1 MTGMTDLVIKQS
13 KTLNGT
19 VKAPPS
25 KSFTHRAIIAAS
37 LSEGRSTIKNALFCD
52 DTLATIEACRL
63 LGARIVQNKQGTIEI
78 YGCSKPSTPDDVI
91 NCRDSASTMRFLT
104 PVCALA
110 DGISVLTGEEG
121 LRQRPMEPI
130 LTALM
135 QLGVLCYSAKGDGH
149 PPFVVFGGG
158 IAGGEVFIRGDVSS
172 QFVSGLLFAT
182 PLGKKDTDIAMLTSL
197 ESKPYVEM
205 TIDILKKH
213 GLRFEIQP
221 EYDRFH
227 VPSQQTY
234 SPSDHIIEGDFSSA
248 AFLMAAA
255 TVTNSDVRILNLR
268 SDSVQGDRVIVNLLQ
283 EIGVQIKVGKD
294 FVEVQGV
301 KNELKPI
308 NVDLIDNP
316 DLIPVMAVVSCFAF
330 GKSFIHGVK
339 RLRFKES
346 DRVSALLGELTKMGA
361 KIKSTKDAIKV
372 NGVKSLRGAE
382 LDSHGDHRIAMACV
396 VAGLKAAGTTIVK
409 GVECI
414 NKSYPDFVRDIVS
427 LGAEVDERKL
437 NR

>member
-1 MTGMTDLVIKQS
+1 MTNLVIKQS
-13 KTLNGT
+13 ETLNGI

-37 LSEGRSTIKNALFCD
+37 LSEGRSTIKNALYCD
-52 DTLATIEACRL
+52 DTLATFEACRL
-63 LGARIVQNKQGTIEI
+63 LGARIVQNKQGTLEI
-78 YGCSKPSTPDDVI
+78 DGRSKLSTPDDVI
-91 NCRDSASTMRFLT
+91 NCRDSASTMRFLA

-121 LRQRPMEPI
+121 LRQRPMEPV

-135 QLGVLCYSAKGDGH
+135 QLGVLCYSAKGNGH
-149 PPFVVFGGG
+149 PPLVVFGGG
-158 IAGGEVFIRGDVSS
+158 IAGGEAFLRGDVSS
-172 QFVSGLLFAT
+172 QFISGLLFAT
-182 PLGKKDTDIAMLTSL
+182 PLGKKDTDIAMLTPL

-205 TIDILKKH
+205 TINIIKKH
-213 GLRFEIQP
+213 GLKFEVQP
-221 EYDRFH
+221 DYNRFH
-227 VPSQQTY
+227 VPCQQKY
-234 SPSDHIIEGDFSSA
+234 GPSDHIIEGDFSSA

-255 TVTNSDVRILNLR
+255 AVTNSNIRVLNLR
-268 SDSVQGDRVIVNLLQ
+268 SDSVQGDRAIVNLLK
-283 EIGVQIKVGKD
+283 EMGVQIKVSKG

-308 NVDLIDNP
+308 DIDLKDNP
-316 DLIPVMAVVSCFAF
+316 DLVPVMAVVSCFAS
-330 GKSFIHGVK
+330 GKSLIHSVK

-346 DRVSALLGELTKMGA
+346 DREMALFGELTKMGA
-361 KIKSTKDAIKV
+361 KIKSTKDAIEV
-372 NGVKSLRGAE
+372 NGVKSLQGAE
-382 LDSHGDHRIAMACV
+382 LDSHRDHRIAMACV

-414 NKSYPDFVRDIVS
+414 NKSYPDFVRDIIS
-427 LGAEVDERKL
+427 LGAEADERKL